1 MSKSKKI
8 CKKDEGVAIM
18 LEDGGGIGFE
28 NKLWDNVNKRSMKT
42 GGNLEFEWIV
52 EFTNK
57 NTGKFAT
64 KVTVKAKN
72 RIQAKAK
79 SCIKT
84 GLSKKNH
91 IINIYEKM
99 AKGSNIEGLYEYD
112 SIDYEQKNDYEKG
125 QLVVIRNEDLG
136 KDIITKISKI
146 TKDSGG
152 EIYSTVDGGDY
163 YYTQILGIVVNRLS
177 TGGGLNK
184 KSTVDVEDIKAKMYN
199 WFTAWLGNFITDEEL
214 VNSLK
219 RKLGTKW
226 FRFFKG
232 DTMASDWQSVQ
243 NSMKTKNNRD
253 FLRENMQIALDEKS
267 LEIYNSKGVKL
278 SKGGNVN
285 KEERRLKKAISEFK
299 ELSKNAN
306 STIAKEKNKQI
317 VERLEKQLSE
327 IENKKLAKGG
337 SLESELPSDTEQL
350 VKDGKVTYRGMG
362 FGASGVKLK
371 VKGKEYIVSDEKFKA
386 LGGISKIKFDA
397 PFRKF
402 GKGTTI
408 EGSEVS
414 LHLPIEMSVYVPSTK
429 DANVPVSKSELSKRV
444 NQVKEYLANLF
455 GGYSSSQ
462 IIGGYASN
470 EGSLI
475 QEDVVKVISFA
486 TKKAYEENKQKLI
499 NKIANWSTL
508 WSQEAI
514 GFELEG
520 DLYYIN
526 QDKKM
531 ALGGVVSRNSSEIT
545 SIINRAYLYKVQVID
560 LKFPNKFIDRS
571 IKNYTEEDYKRDLKI
586 LKYFD
591 INLLW
596 DKSYWGI
603 SVGESITII
612 ATEPYTRLKK
622 LLSEEKYDKGGNTDC
637 GCHKK
642 MARGGNTDCGC
653 WHYEIGGL

>member
-1 MSKSKKI
+1 MKKSSKI
-8 CKKDEGVAIM
+8 CKKDKGVAIL

-28 NKLWDNVNKRSMKT
+28 NKLWDNVTKRSMKK
-42 GGNLEFEWIV
+42 GGNLESLWVVEIIV
-52 EFTNK
+52 K
-57 NTGKFAT
+57 NSNQRKD
-64 KVTVKAKN
+64 KVEVLARNYSHAKRIACDKKGYKAVN
-72 RIQAKAK
+72 YDF
-79 SCIKT
+79 
-84 GLSKKNH
+84 
-91 IINIYEKM
+91 NIYQKM
-99 AKGSNIEGLYEYD
+99 AKGLNVEGLYEYD
-112 SIDYEQKNDYEKG
+112 SINYEQKNDYEKG

-136 KDIITKISKI
+136 KDIITKITKT

-152 EIYSTVDGGDY
+152 KIYSTVDGGDY
-163 YYTQILGIVVNRLS
+163 YYTQILGIVVNRM
-177 TGGGLNK
+177 TKGGGLNK
-184 KSTVDVEDIKAKMYN
+184 SSDVDVEDIKSKMYN
-199 WFTAWLGNFITDEEL
+199 WFTAWLGNFISDEEL

-243 NSMKTKNNRD
+243 NSMKTKNNRE
-253 FLRENMQIALDEKS
+253 FLKENMQIALDDKS
-267 LEIYNSKGVKL
+267 LEIYNSKGV
-278 SKGGNVN
+278 
-285 KEERRLKKAISEFK
+285 
-299 ELSKNAN
+299 
-306 STIAKEKNKQI
+306 
-317 VERLEKQLSE
+317 
-327 IENKKLAKGG
+327 KLAKGG

-397 PFRKF
+397 PFRQF

-414 LHLPIEMSVYVPSTK
+414 LHLPVEMSVYVPSTK
-429 DANVPVSKSELSKRV
+429 DANVPVSKSELLKRV
-444 NQVKEYLANLF
+444 NEVKEYLANLF
-455 GGYSSSQ
+455 GGYSSSEVV
-462 IIGGYASN
+462 GGYVSN

-531 ALGGVVSRNSSEIT
+531 S
-545 SIINRAYLYKVQVID
+545 
-560 LKFPNKFIDRS
+560 
-571 IKNYTEEDYKRDLKI
+571 
-586 LKYFD
+586 
-591 INLLW
+591 
-596 DKSYWGI
+596 
-603 SVGESITII
+603 
-612 ATEPYTRLKK
+612 
-622 LLSEEKYDKGGNTDC
+622 KGGALKSC

-642 MARGGNTDCGC
+642 MSKGGNTDCGC

>member
-1 MSKSKKI
+1 MAKVSKI

-28 NKLWDNVNKRSMKT
+28 NKLWDNVTKRSMKT
-42 GGNLEFEWIV
+42 GGNLESEWVV

-64 KVTVKAKN
+64 KVIVKAKN
-72 RIQAKAK
+72 RTQAKAK

-84 GLSKKNH
+84 GLSEKNH
-91 IINIYEKM
+91 IINIYEKI
-99 AKGSNIEGLYEYD
+99 AKSSNVEGLYEYD

-125 QLVVIRNEDLG
+125 QLIVVRNEELG

-152 EIYSTVDGGDY
+152 KIYSTLDGGDY
-163 YYTQILGIVVNRLS
+163 YYTQILGIVVNRMAK
-177 TGGGLNK
+177 GGGLG
-184 KSTVDVEDIKAKMYN
+184 KSSDVDVEDIKAKMYN
-199 WFTAWLGNFITDEEL
+199 WFTAWLGNFISDEEL

-267 LEIYNSKGVKL
+267 LEIYNSKG
-278 SKGGNVN
+278 
-285 KEERRLKKAISEFK
+285 I
-299 ELSKNAN
+299 
-306 STIAKEKNKQI
+306 
-317 VERLEKQLSE
+317 
-327 IENKKLAKGG
+327 KLAKGG

-350 VKDGKVTYRGMG
+350 VNEGKVTYRGMG

-414 LHLPIEMSVYVPSTK
+414 LHLPVEMSVYVPSTK
-429 DANVPVSKSELSKRV
+429 DANIPVSKAELLKRV
-444 NQVKEYLANLF
+444 NEVKEYLANLF
-455 GGYSSSQ
+455 GGYSSSK

-499 NKIANWSTL
+499 NKIANWSTM

-531 ALGGVVSRNSSEIT
+531 S
-545 SIINRAYLYKVQVID
+545 
-560 LKFPNKFIDRS
+560 
-571 IKNYTEEDYKRDLKI
+571 
-586 LKYFD
+586 
-591 INLLW
+591 
-596 DKSYWGI
+596 
-603 SVGESITII
+603 
-612 ATEPYTRLKK
+612 
-622 LLSEEKYDKGGNTDC
+622 KGGALKSC

-642 MARGGNTDCGC
+642 MSKGGNTDCGC

>member
-1 MSKSKKI
+1 MGKSKKI

-28 NKLWDNVNKRSMKT
+28 NKLWDNVTKRSMAR
-42 GGNLEFEWIV
+42 GGNLEVEWV
-52 EFTNK
+52 AEFTNK

-72 RIQAKAK
+72 RSQAKAK

-84 GLSKKNH
+84 GLSEKNH

-99 AKGSNIEGLYEYD
+99 AKGSKVEGLYEYD
-112 SIDYEQKNDYEKG
+112 SIDYEQKNDYQQG
-125 QLVVIRNEDLG
+125 QLVVIRNEELG

-152 EIYSTVDGGDY
+152 KIYSTLDGGDY
-163 YYTQILGIVVNRLS
+163 YYTQILGIVVNRMAK
-177 TGGGLNK
+177 GGGVSN
-184 KSTVDVEDIKAKMYN
+184 SSDIEDIKAKMYN
-199 WFTAWLGNFITDEEL
+199 WFKAWLGNFISDEEL

-232 DTMASDWQSVQ
+232 DTMASDWQSIQ
-243 NSMKTKNNRD
+243 NSMKTKNNRE
-253 FLRENMQIALDEKS
+253 FLKENMQIALDEKS

-278 SKGGNVN
+278 
-285 KEERRLKKAISEFK
+285 
-299 ELSKNAN
+299 
-306 STIAKEKNKQI
+306 
-317 VERLEKQLSE
+317 
-327 IENKKLAKGG
+327 AKGG

-350 VKDGKVTYRGMG
+350 VNEGKVTYRGMG

-414 LHLPIEMSVYVPSTK
+414 LHLPVEMSVYVPSTK
-429 DANVPVSKSELSKRV
+429 DANVPVSKAELLKRV
-444 NQVKEYLANLF
+444 NEVKEYLANLF
-455 GGYSSSQ
+455 GGYSSSK

-499 NKIANWSTL
+499 NKIASWSTL

-531 ALGGVVSRNSSEIT
+531 E
-545 SIINRAYLYKVQVID
+545 
-560 LKFPNKFIDRS
+560 
-571 IKNYTEEDYKRDLKI
+571 
-586 LKYFD
+586 
-591 INLLW
+591 
-596 DKSYWGI
+596 
-603 SVGESITII
+603 
-612 ATEPYTRLKK
+612 
-622 LLSEEKYDKGGNTDC
+622 KGGSLKDC